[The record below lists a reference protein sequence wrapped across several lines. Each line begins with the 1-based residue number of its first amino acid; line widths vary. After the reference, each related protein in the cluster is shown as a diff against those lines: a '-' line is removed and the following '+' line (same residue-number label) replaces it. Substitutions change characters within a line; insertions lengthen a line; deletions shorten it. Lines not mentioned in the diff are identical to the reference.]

1 MKSAQKSADP
11 LADQFVETMISRHRR
26 FSAADAVRV
35 LSEQYGRHGKA
46 TPLTG
51 ERDENFHV
59 TCNDGAQYVLKVS
72 HPAEPPELV
81 DLATAAMRHVEVSA
95 PELGCPKV
103 IANCDGETRSKVK
116 DAAGVE
122 RCARLVTW
130 IDGRIQA
137 STPPSAAQRAACGS
151 FAARLGLALEG
162 FEHGHADRALIWDI
176 AQFSRF
182 AAKMNEAIPSKVAI
196 GLRDFLVQFESNVQP
211 RLKTLRRQV
220 IHGDMNRRNVVM
232 SATRDDVVN
241 GVIDFGDVVKTCAV
255 CDLAVAAASNIC
267 GVTTFIS
274 DIDDVRTAYQSESR
288 LTREELGMLGALI
301 AMRLVMGILIPAWH
315 RQHNP
320 ESQHYAAS
328 GIPVE
333 QRFAMARELI
343 STDFS

>member
-1 MKSAQKSADP
+1 
-11 LADQFVETMISRHRR
+11 
-26 FSAADAVRV
+26 VRV
-35 LSEQYGRHGKA
+35 LSEKYSRYGKA
-46 TPLTG
+46 TALTG

-59 TCNDGAQYVLKVS
+59 ICNDGAQYVLKVS
-72 HPAEPPELV
+72 HPAEPLELV

-95 PELGCPKV
+95 PELDCPKV
-103 IANCDGETRSKVK
+103 IANCDGETRSKVT
-116 DAAGVE
+116 DAAGIE

-130 IDGRIQA
+130 IDGRIQS

-162 FEHGHADRALIWDI
+162 FDHGHADRPLIWDI

-182 AAKMNEAIPSKVAI
+182 ATRVNEAAPSALAT

-232 SATRDDVVN
+232 SVTRDDIVN
-241 GVIDFGDVVKTCAV
+241 GVIDFGDVVRTCAV

-267 GVTTFIS
+267 GVTTFRS
-274 DIDDVRTAYQSESR
+274 DIDDVRAAYQSENR
-288 LTREELGMLGALI
+288 LTSDELKTLGPLI

-315 RQHNP
+315 QRHNP
-320 ESQHYAAS
+320 ESQHYAAP
-328 GIPVE
+328 GIPVV
-333 QRFAMARELI
+333 QRLAMARELI
-343 STDFS
+343 STDLS

>member
-1 MKSAQKSADP
+1 MLCAFY
-11 LADQFVETMISRHRR
+11 LRNM
-26 FSAADAVRV
+26 AVT
-35 LSEQYGRHGKA
+35 EKP

-59 TCNDGAQYVLKVS
+59 ICNDDAQYVLKVS
-72 HPAEPPELV
+72 HPAEPLELV

-103 IANCDGETRSKVK
+103 IANCDGETRSKVR
-116 DAAGVE
+116 DAAGIE

-130 IDGRIQA
+130 IDGRILS
-137 STPPSAAQRAACGS
+137 STLPSSAQRAACGS

-162 FEHGHADRALIWDI
+162 FDHGHADRALIWDI

-182 AAKMNEAIPSKVAI
+182 AARMNDAAPSALAA
-196 GLRDFLVQFESNVQP
+196 GLRDFLARFDTDVQP

-232 SATRDDVVN
+232 SAARDDVVN
-241 GVIDFGDVVKTCAV
+241 GVIDFGDVVKTCVV

-267 GVTTFIS
+267 GVTTFRS
-274 DIDDVRTAYQSESR
+274 DIDDVRAAYQSENR
-288 LTREELGMLGALI
+288 LTDEELRMLGPLI

-315 RQHNP
+315 QRHNP

-343 STDFS
+343 SADLS

>member
-1 MKSAQKSADP
+1 MKSAHTSTDL

-35 LSEQYGRHGKA
+35 LSEKYGRHGKA

-59 TCNDGAQYVLKVS
+59 ICNDGAQYVLKIS
-72 HPAEPPELV
+72 HPAEAPELI

-116 DAAGVE
+116 DAAGIA

-151 FAARLGLALEG
+151 FAARLGLALAG

-182 AAKMNEAIPSKVAI
+182 AARMDDAAPSTIAA
-196 GLRDFLVQFESNVQP
+196 GMRDVLARFDTDVQP

-274 DIDDVRTAYQSESR
+274 DIDDVRTAYQSEIR
-288 LTREELGMLGALI
+288 LTREDLGMLGPLI
-301 AMRLVMGILIPAWH
+301 AIRLLMGVLIPAWH
-315 RQHNP
+315 RRHNP
-320 ESQHYAAS
+320 ASQHYAAP

-333 QRFAMARELI
+333 QRFVMARELI